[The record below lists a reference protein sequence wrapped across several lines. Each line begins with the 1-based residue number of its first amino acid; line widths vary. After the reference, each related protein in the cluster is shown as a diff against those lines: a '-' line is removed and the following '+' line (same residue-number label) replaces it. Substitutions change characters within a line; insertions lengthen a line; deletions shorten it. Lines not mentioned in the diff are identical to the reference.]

1 MTSGGFF
8 KKLRGKASSL
18 GHKIKG
24 KAKTLKDKAKGKI
37 TSIKDKAKMAALLS
51 GVGAAGIGAS
61 AFGKSGLGSSGDS
74 ESSSSG
80 GNIIIKIIILL
91 ITTAFFAVFISFIH
105 TNQST
110 LGIDNT
116 KTIMSIIAVVVGGLV
131 ISRLMHVGIIDFII
145 SSEVNIL
152 AIYLLLS
159 YFSLTTSFTG
169 GFFPSLSHTFKS
181 FWEYIKDPSTL
192 FTNGF
197 TPIISVVL
205 FLIPLF
211 ILLADASQNMMLGVI
226 TILVGGAVVAILYPS
241 NVNPVTLTA
250 ITAPPENAVGIAN

>member
-1 MTSGGFF
+1 MTSGGFL
-8 KKLRGKASSL
+8 KGLRGKASSL
-18 GHKIKG
+18 GHKIKD
-24 KAKTLKDKAKGKI
+24 KAKTLKDKAK
-37 TSIKDKAKMAALLS
+37 DKVKGLKSKAEMAAAAAAL
-51 GVGAAGIGAS
+51 GGIGAAGLGAAS
-61 AFGKSGLGSSGDS
+61 HGAFGSSG
-74 ESSSSG
+74 SSGSSG
-80 GNIIIKIIILL
+80 GNLIIKIIILV
-91 ITTAFFAVFISFIH
+91 IATAFFGVFLSFIH

-116 KTIMSIIAVVVGGLV
+116 KTIMSVVAVIGGGLV

-169 GFFPSLSHTFKS
+169 GFFPSLSHTFHS
-181 FWEYIKDPSTL
+181 FWSYIKDPSTL

-211 ILLADASQNMMLGVI
+211 ILLADASQNMMLGLI
-226 TILVGGAVVAILYPS
+226 TILVGAAVVAILYPS
-241 NVNPVTLTA
+241 DINPITLTA
-250 ITAPPENAVGIAN
+250 VTAPPENSTGVA